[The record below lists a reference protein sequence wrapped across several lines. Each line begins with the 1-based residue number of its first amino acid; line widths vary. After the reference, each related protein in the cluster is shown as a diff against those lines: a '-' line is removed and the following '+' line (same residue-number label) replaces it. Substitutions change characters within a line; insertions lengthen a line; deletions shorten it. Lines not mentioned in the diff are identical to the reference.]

1 MVWAHADTWAMP
13 RPSLPQGERGS
24 ELLFECSPLSRS
36 GDTRR
41 PAASRL
47 EEALG
52 AELARRLMIA
62 LVAKRGERGTSCSD

>member
-1 MVWAHADTWAMP
+1 MGWAHADTWAMP

-24 ELLFECSPLSRS
+24 ELLFECSPLGRS
-36 GDTRR
+36 GDTRL

-52 AELARRLMIA
+52 AELARRLVIA
-62 LVAKRGERGTSCSD
+62 LVAKRDERGTAWSD